1 MNLKLT
7 KIYFSVQDYLMIL
20 FGTLLYGFGFNAFI
34 LSNEIV
40 TGGVSGICA
49 LIFFASNGL
58 IPVSVSYFVINVALL
73 VVALKIL
80 GLKFLIKTIF
90 GVFSLSAS
98 LSLFEWLLKG
108 QPILHDQP
116 FMAIIIGAF
125 MCGAGLGLVFSANGS
140 TGGTD
145 IIGAV
150 INKYKNIS
158 IGRILLFCDFF
169 IISSSFFLFH
179 NVDKIVFGFVEM
191 VISNYVLDMVLN
203 GNRQSVQ
210 FLIFSQKYDEI
221 ADRIIHELGRGC
233 TILDGEGGYSR
244 KPVKV
249 VVLLAKKSESVS
261 IFQIVSVHKG
271 GGDAELGQGVLQ
283 QIVTTAVD
291 GLLSYDV
298 VTGLSQCLDGVGD
311 GSCTGSSSQ
320 SSHAAFQSGNALLE
334 HILGGVGQTAVDVAG
349 VCQTEAVRSVL
360 AVAEHI
366 GSGLVNGHCAGIGR
380 GIGLLLANVQLK
392 GLKFIVRHCSIPLSL
407 NF

>member
-1 MNLKLT
+1 
-7 KIYFSVQDYLMIL
+7 
-20 FGTLLYGFGFNAFI
+20 
-34 LSNEIV
+34 
-40 TGGVSGICA
+40 
-49 LIFFASNGL
+49 
-58 IPVSVSYFVINVALL
+58 
-73 VVALKIL
+73 
-80 GLKFLIKTIF
+80 
-90 GVFSLSAS
+90 
-98 LSLFEWLLKG
+98 
-108 QPILHDQP
+108 
-116 FMAIIIGAF
+116 

-261 IFQIVSVHKG
+261 IFRIVKRIDH
-271 GGDAELGQGVLQ
+271 Q
-283 QIVTTAVD
+283 
-291 GLLSYDV
+291 
-298 VTGLSQCLDGVGD
+298 
-311 GSCTGSSSQ
+311 
-320 SSHAAFQSGNALLE
+320 AFISPKY
-334 HILGGVGQTAVDVAG
+334 
-349 VCQTEAVRSVL
+349 RP
-360 AVAEHI
+360 
-366 GSGLVNGHCAGIGR
+366 R
-380 GIGLLLANVQLK
+380 GIW
-392 GLKFIVRHCSIPLSL
+392 
-407 NF
+407 

>member
-90 GVFSLSAS
+90 GVFSLSVS
-98 LSLFEWLLKG
+98 LSLFEWLL
-108 QPILHDQP
+108 

-261 IFQIVSVHKG
+261 IFRIVKRIDHQ
-271 GGDAELGQGVLQ
+271 AF
-283 QIVTTAVD
+283 I
-291 GLLSYDV
+291 
-298 VTGLSQCLDGVGD
+298 
-311 GSCTGSSSQ
+311 SQ
-320 SSHAAFQSGNALLE
+320 S
-334 HILGGVGQTAVDVAG
+334 
-349 VCQTEAVRSVL
+349 
-360 AVAEHI
+360 
-366 GSGLVNGHCAGIGR
+366 
-380 GIGLLLANVQLK
+380 
-392 GLKFIVRHCSIPLSL
+392 IVRGVYGEGFDQIKT
-407 NF
+407 

>member
-116 FMAIIIGAF
+116 FMACILGAIFCGSGIGFAF
-125 MCGAGLGLVFSANGS
+125 TANGS

-145 IIGAV
+145 IIAAIV
-150 INKYKNIS
+150 NKYRDVS
-158 IGRILLFCDFF
+158 LGRMIMFCDM
-169 IISSSFFLFH
+169 IIIASSYFVLHDLEKVVYGYVTLFVTGYMIDQVV
-179 NVDKIVFGFVEM
+179 N
-191 VISNYVLDMVLN
+191 SS
-203 GNRQSVQ
+203 RQSVQ
-210 FLIFSQKYDEI
+210 FFIISNKYEEI
-221 ADRIIHELGRGC
+221 GREINALHRGV
-233 TILDGEGGYSR
+233 TVIDGTGLYTGR
-244 KPVKV
+244 QVKMMFV
-249 VVLLAKKSESVS
+249 LAKKSQSNT
-261 IFQIVSVHKG
+261 IFQIINDIDPRAFV
-271 GGDAELGQGVLQ
+271 
-283 QIVTTAVD
+283 
-291 GLLSYDV
+291 
-298 VTGLSQCLDGVGD
+298 
-311 GSCTGSSSQ
+311 SQ
-320 SSHAAFQSGNALLE
+320 SAV
-334 HILGGVGQTAVDVAG
+334 IGVYGEGFDHFKVKKKT
-349 VCQTEAVRSVL
+349 T
-360 AVAEHI
+360 
-366 GSGLVNGHCAGIGR
+366 
-380 GIGLLLANVQLK
+380 
-392 GLKFIVRHCSIPLSL
+392 
-407 NF
+407 